1 MKAQRKAVILGTG
14 FNVPDNVVTNDDLTK
29 IVDTSDEW
37 ITTRSGIKE
46 RRHIVDGDSLHDLSL
61 PAAKQAMANAGVKPE
76 EIDLIIFST
85 FTPDY
90 QVPASACILQ
100 DALGCVNAGAFDL
113 QAACT
118 GFVYGSTIACQ
129 FIATGTYNN
138 ILVIGG
144 DVTTRILDFQD
155 RTSCVLFGDGVGAAV
170 YGPANNDEEGAFDS
184 LLGAIG
190 SGADYIKIKTGGSKY
205 RPTTEALENREHYL
219 TINGKEVF
227 KFSTRIVGDM
237 IAEILERNNITLDD
251 VKLIVPHQAN
261 IRIIQ
266 SAAKRFNCP
275 IEKFYTNI
283 DKYGNTVAASIP
295 IALHEALTKGRIEK
309 GDIVFLVGF
318 GGGLTYGLLPI
329 RWGSYTKPEY

>member
-14 FNVPDNVVTNDDLTK
+14 FNVPDKVVTNDDLTK

-46 RRHIVDGDSLHDLSL
+46 RRQIEDGDSLHELTL
-61 PAAKQAMANAGVKPE
+61 PAAKQAMNNAGVKPE

-90 QVPASACILQ
+90 QVPASACIIQ

-170 YGPANNDEEGAFDS
+170 FGPAANENEGAFDS

-190 SGADYIKIKTGGSKY
+190 SGADYIKIKNGGSKY
-205 RPTTEALENREHYL
+205 RPTVEAINNREHYL

-237 IAEILERNNITLDD
+237 IAEILERNDLTLED

-261 IRIIQ
+261 IRILQ

-295 IALHEALTKGRIEK
+295 IALHEALQDGRIKE
-309 GDIVFLVGF
+309 GDIVFLIGF

-329 RWGSYTKPEY
+329 KWGSYTNPRY

>member
-14 FNVPDNVVTNDDLTK
+14 FNVPDKVVTNDDLTK

-46 RRHIVDGDSLHDLSL
+46 RRQIEDGDSLHELTL
-61 PAAKQAMANAGVKPE
+61 PAAKQAMNNAGVKPE

-90 QVPASACILQ
+90 QAPASACIIQ

-170 YGPANNDEEGAFDS
+170 FGPAANENEGAFDS

-190 SGADYIKIKTGGSKY
+190 SGADYIKIKNGGSKY
-205 RPTTEALENREHYL
+205 RPTVEAINNREHYL

-237 IAEILERNNITLDD
+237 IAEILERNDLTLED

-261 IRIIQ
+261 IRILQ

-295 IALHEALTKGRIEK
+295 IALHEALQDGRIKE
-309 GDIVFLVGF
+309 GDIVFLIGF

-329 RWGSYTKPEY
+329 KWGSYTNPRY